1 MGICWGAP
9 HYPTP
14 SFTGY
19 LRPGHESLVYSSST
33 SSSYDEETRSLG
45 GISVESV
52 PNREIVPTHDVR
64 VFTLAEL
71 QEVTRNFWP
80 DSLLGGGGFGRVFKG
95 YLSGEGSSH
104 GRGRI
109 PIAVKKCHPESVQ
122 SEVTFLGSLS
132 RPNIVRLLGYCSE
145 EENRLLIYEYM
156 SKDTLKNH
164 LFRRG
169 AREPLSWILRL
180 KIAIGAAKGLAYLHQ
195 LEDQI
200 ICRDFKPS
208 NILPDRDFNAKIS
221 DFGLATRVP
230 ADDRK
235 HVSKQVLGTYG
246 YTAPEYIA
254 AGHLYAKS
262 NVYSFGVVLLEI
274 LTGKQPH
281 DHSQPSGKHFVVE
294 WVRPYVSRRKLAR
307 VVDPQLEGRYPL
319 KAALKLAQLAFHCLQ
334 MDPESRPSMDEVLR
348 KLEKIATYKPIP
360 GIVGPSSHNRSTRQ
374 G

>member
-122 SEVTFLGSLS
+122 VVTEWKSEVTFLGSLS

-208 NILPDRDFNAKIS
+208 NILPDR
-221 DFGLATRVP
+221 
-230 ADDRK
+230 
-235 HVSKQVLGTYG
+235 VLGTYG

-262 NVYSFGVVLLEI
+262 NVYSFG
-274 LTGKQPH
+274 PH